1 MHIPKI
7 WNLNII
13 LFLIISAFEPVLNL
27 KMFFPITSFF
37 HSENRG
43 APARPLNEKKLVNLI
58 FYIILTIYRRD
69 EKMSRT
75 WTSCNFKISDLSVL
89 NSSVTGSVAM
99 GVGSRLSSF
108 SATLIILSR
117 FFDTDDG
124 KSILAL
130 KKSLIKNYPV
140 ANISN
145 SGVDRRDSIPMES
158 KYRPPI

>member
-1 MHIPKI
+1 M
-7 WNLNII
+7 
-13 LFLIISAFEPVLNL
+13 
-27 KMFFPITSFF
+27 
-37 HSENRG
+37 
-43 APARPLNEKKLVNLI
+43 
-58 FYIILTIYRRD
+58 
-69 EKMSRT
+69 
-75 WTSCNFKISDLSVL
+75 
-89 NSSVTGSVAM
+89 TGSVAM
-99 GVGSRLSSF
+99 GVGSRLSSL